1 MSQPVAK
8 RPTLDAETVPQL
20 SGSQYH
26 NNNAQGDS
34 RNIYGNVT
42 NTVNVSLH
50 GTPTVP
56 QSAEGEPRLTID
68 KIESIMKTL
77 EFEQMDDRLATI
89 ATAHSKT
96 CQWLFQKREYTAWR
110 DQEALNTDCGFL
122 WIKGK
127 PGAGKSTLMKSAQH
141 FGEQRYGDLI
151 IAFYFNARGV
161 ELQKSTQGMYRS
173 LLHQLLEKRM
183 EQCTA
188 LFEREGQ
195 HHHFKILGRLLE
207 GSLNKKT
214 RSTSQHWPIELLKDT
229 LRDLVFAFSP
239 AQIMVCTSGMEVPTD
254 VRTTETYRDSVLAL
268 AQKPITFYVDALDE
282 CENDDA
288 RDMIEFLQTLRET
301 AANAGVGFRV
311 MLTSRHYPHITL
323 SECQELILDSQDG
336 HEADIAEYIRSKL
349 RLGKSRMARDLQA
362 TIQTRASGVFLWVRL
377 VIQILN
383 KSYDHGQIRQ
393 LKERLLAIPV
403 GLHELF
409 GEILHK
415 NIEDKKELI
424 LVFQLLI
431 FSHRPLKP
439 REFYRIVTR
448 AFDFE
453 DGIWNRQK
461 NNVRADDFRRFVLG
475 SSKGLAELTKSY
487 PPTVQFIHESVRDYL
502 LETGLVA
509 LEPSLSANL
518 VQKCHAKLN
527 KCCLQH
533 LEDFRIFVPPSE
545 SEDDRMDD
553 SGEAYIDDAEDHY
566 EIEGG
571 GGSLVSPWAYSSNT
585 SRDNASADSS
595 VDSWDT
601 DNTRDDLDDHFEG
614 DFADDSD
621 DKPEDE
627 SGDELEREPDDG
639 SEHEHVTVK
648 YYSRRFLR
656 YVLKGVLYHAD
667 LAHSPRLPWENF
679 AAVFPRSLWRTLYN
693 LTKSDNPLSAK
704 VSMLYIFILMG
715 APALAEAYIEAKGL
729 PSQSPGHVL
738 TERHRSLLGP
748 AVDKCDHGMITM
760 LLRHGIGANWPAKS
774 RHTCLTLAVRRRDA
788 QTLEALIDA
797 GATVDP
803 DVNYPWGSPRMG
815 ASLQFAGEDMMLRV
829 FSSGVYTTRWHDD
842 FHGTLR
848 RAKDN
853 KYHTVE
859 QVLVSRLRA
868 SVEEAEAPGQAS
880 PGHASPIEP
889 YRDSAF
895 MAACICDL
903 PEIIPP
909 LVKHGVDLN
918 GTYHGME
925 AGGKTGLS
933 HAIDRCHPRVVK
945 ALLEA
950 GADPNI
956 QDRFGSFP
964 IHQAVEEGSE
974 RILRTLLE
982 SGADPPV
989 ADGGQARPLH
999 QTAIYSNNSAT
1010 QLPVVHRANVNAR
1023 NGRQETPLHVA
1034 VIYGRQTFVRLLLDH
1049 GAAAGD
1055 VVTLFDDGR
1064 PVLHG
1069 DGVGAGGE
1077 AEVRGHAST
1086 TGHAPDL

>member
-1 MSQPVAK
+1 MSQPAAK

-56 QSAEGEPRLTID
+56 QSAEGEPRLMID

-229 LRDLVFAFSP
+229 LRDLIFAFSP
-239 AQIMVCTSGMEVPTD
+239 AQIMVCTNGMEVPAD

-288 RDMIEFLQTLRET
+288 RDMIEFLQALRET

-415 NIEDKKELI
+415 NIEDKEELI
-424 LVFQLLI
+424 LVFQLLL

-667 LAHSPRLPWENF
+667 QAHSPRVPWENF
-679 AAVFPRSLWRTLYN
+679 AAVFPQHLWRTLYN

-760 LLRHGIGANWPAKS
+760 LLRHGIGPNWPAKG

-788 QTLEALIDA
+788 QTLEALIKALLEA
-797 GATVDP
+797 GADP
-803 DVNYPWGSPRMG
+803 NIPNDLGDFPIHEAARRGY
-815 ASLQFAGEDMMLRV
+815 EEILR
-829 FSSGVYTTRWHDD
+829 T
-842 FHGTLR
+842 
-848 RAKDN
+848 
-853 KYHTVE
+853 
-859 QVLVSRLRA
+859 
-868 SVEEAEAPGQAS
+868 
-880 PGHASPIEP
+880 
-889 YRDSAF
+889 
-895 MAACICDL
+895 
-903 PEIIPP
+903 
-909 LVKHGVDLN
+909 
-918 GTYHGME
+918 
-925 AGGKTGLS
+925 
-933 HAIDRCHPRVVK
+933 
-945 ALLEA
+945 LLEA

-999 QTAIYSNNSAT
+999 QTAIYSNNST
-1010 QLPVVHRANVNAR
+1010 IQLPVVHRANVNAR
-1023 NGRQETPLHVA
+1023 NRHQETPLHLA
-1034 VIYGRQTFVRLLLDH
+1034 AFNGRETSVRLLLDH
-1049 GAAAGD
+1049 GADINALDMQDNSPLVVASIHGYLKVVDMLLESGD
-1055 VVTLFDDGR
+1055 PVPIEQLNKAFSKASIYFKHDDIVER
-1064 PVLHG
+1064 LVQK
-1069 DGVGAGGE
+1069 GAQQPQWPLPSPNIE
-1077 AEVRGHAST
+1077 SFT
-1086 TGHAPDL
+1086 S